1 MKIVTLDGP
10 SGSGKGTVGRL
21 LAQVLNFNYLDSGLL
36 YRGVAI
42 LVIEKDIAL
51 SDVSN
56 IEEIARNMNL
66 EFSSENNK
74 IFLDGIDVSNS
85 IRTEEISIVSSK
97 VAQLK
102 SVRAIL
108 HEIQRGYLKGNGL
121 IADGRDMGTVI
132 FPDADLKI
140 FITASP
146 AARAY
151 RRHKELLGRGES
163 VSLRD
168 LERSIASRD
177 RSDSERKISPLVP
190 AVDAIIIDTSNMTVE
205 EVKDEIVKHYR
216 ACLLY
221 TSPSPRDRG

>member
-21 LAQVLNFNYLDSGLL
+21 LARELNFNYLDSGLL
-36 YRGVAI
+36 YRAVAI
-42 LVIEKDIAL
+42 LVIENCIAL
-51 SDVSN
+51 SEVNN
-56 IEEIARNMNL
+56 IEGIARNMNL

-146 AARAY
+146 EVRAY

-216 ACLLY
+216 A
-221 TSPSPRDRG
+221 T

>member
-146 AARAY
+146 EARAY

-216 ACLLY
+216 A
-221 TSPSPRDRG
+221 T

>member
-66 EFSSENNK
+66 EFSSEDNK
-74 IFLDGIDVSNS
+74 IFLNGFDVSNS

-146 AARAY
+146 EARAY

-216 ACLLY
+216 A
-221 TSPSPRDRG
+221 T

>member
-1 MKIVTLDGP
+1 VKIVTLDGP

-21 LAQVLNFNYLDSGLL
+21 LARELNFNYLDSGLL
-36 YRGVAI
+36 YRAVAI
-42 LVIEKDIAL
+42 LVIENCIAL
-51 SDVSN
+51 SEVNN
-56 IEEIARNMNL
+56 IEGIARNMNL

-146 AARAY
+146 EARAY

-205 EVKDEIVKHYR
+205 EVKDKIVKHYR
-216 ACLLY
+216 A
-221 TSPSPRDRG
+221 T

>member
-1 MKIVTLDGP
+1 VKIVTLDGP

-146 AARAY
+146 EARAY

-216 ACLLY
+216 AI
-221 TSPSPRDRG
+221 

>member
-21 LAQVLNFNYLDSGLL
+21 LARELNFNYLDSGLL
-36 YRGVAI
+36 YRAVAI
-42 LVIEKDIAL
+42 LVIENCIAL
-51 SDVSN
+51 SEVNN
-56 IEEIARNMNL
+56 IEGIARNMNL

-216 ACLLY
+216 A
-221 TSPSPRDRG
+221 T

>member
-1 MKIVTLDGP
+1 VKIVTLDGP

-21 LAQVLNFNYLDSGLL
+21 LARELNFNYLDSGLL
-36 YRGVAI
+36 YRAVAI
-42 LVIEKDIAL
+42 LVIEKGIAL
-51 SDVSN
+51 SEVNN

-146 AARAY
+146 EARAY

-205 EVKDEIVKHYR
+205 EVKDKIVKHYR
-216 ACLLY
+216 A
-221 TSPSPRDRG
+221 T

>member
-36 YRGVAI
+36 YRAVAI
-42 LVIEKDIAL
+42 LVIEKGIAL

-146 AARAY
+146 EARAY

-216 ACLLY
+216 A
-221 TSPSPRDRG
+221 T

>member
-36 YRGVAI
+36 YRAVAI
-42 LVIEKDIAL
+42 LVIEKGIAL

-85 IRTEEISIVSSK
+85 IRTEAISIVSSK

-146 AARAY
+146 EARAY

-216 ACLLY
+216 A
-221 TSPSPRDRG
+221 T

>member
-21 LAQVLNFNYLDSGLL
+21 LARELNFNYLDSGLL
-36 YRGVAI
+36 YRAVAI
-42 LVIEKDIAL
+42 LVIENCIAL
-51 SDVSN
+51 SEVNN
-56 IEEIARNMNL
+56 IEGIARNMNL

-146 AARAY
+146 EARAY

-216 ACLLY
+216 A
-221 TSPSPRDRG
+221 T

>member
-1 MKIVTLDGP
+1 VKIVTLDGP

-146 AARAY
+146 EARAY

-216 ACLLY
+216 A
-221 TSPSPRDRG
+221 T

>member
-146 AARAY
+146 EARAY

-216 ACLLY
+216 ATL
-221 TSPSPRDRG
+221 

>member
-97 VAQLK
+97 VARLK

-146 AARAY
+146 EARAY

-216 ACLLY
+216 A
-221 TSPSPRDRG
+221 T

>member
-36 YRGVAI
+36 YRAVAI
-42 LVIEKDIAL
+42 LVVEKGIAL

-66 EFSSENNK
+66 EFSPENNK

-146 AARAY
+146 EARAY
-151 RRHKELLGRGES
+151 RRYKELLGRGES
-163 VSLRD
+163 VNLRD

-216 ACLLY
+216 A
-221 TSPSPRDRG
+221 T

>member
-108 HEIQRGYLKGNGL
+108 YEIQRGYLKGNGL

-146 AARAY
+146 EARAY

-216 ACLLY
+216 AI
-221 TSPSPRDRG
+221 

>member
-21 LAQVLNFNYLDSGLL
+21 LARELNFSYLDSGLL
-36 YRGVAI
+36 YRAVAI
-42 LVIEKDIAL
+42 LVIENCIAL

-66 EFSSENNK
+66 EFSSEDNK
-74 IFLDGIDVSNS
+74 IFLNEFDVSNS
-85 IRTEEISIVSSK
+85 IRTEEISVVSSK
-97 VAQLK
+97 VAQLE

-108 HEIQRGYLKGNGL
+108 HKIQRGYLKGNGL

-132 FPDADLKI
+132 FPNADLKI

-216 ACLLY
+216 A
-221 TSPSPRDRG
+221 T

>member
-21 LAQVLNFNYLDSGLL
+21 LARVLNFNYLDSGLL
-36 YRGVAI
+36 YRAVAI
-42 LVIEKDIAL
+42 LVIEKGIAL

-66 EFSSENNK
+66 EFSPENNK

-146 AARAY
+146 EARAY

-216 ACLLY
+216 A
-221 TSPSPRDRG
+221 T

>member
-21 LAQVLNFNYLDSGLL
+21 LAHVLNFNYLDSGLL
-36 YRGVAI
+36 YRAVAI
-42 LVIEKDIAL
+42 LVIEKGIAL

-85 IRTEEISIVSSK
+85 IRTEKISIVSSK

-216 ACLLY
+216 A
-221 TSPSPRDRG
+221 T

>member
-21 LAQVLNFNYLDSGLL
+21 LARELNFNYLDSGLL
-36 YRGVAI
+36 YRAVAI
-42 LVIEKDIAL
+42 LVIENCIAL
-51 SDVSN
+51 SEVNN
-56 IEEIARNMNL
+56 IEGIARNMNL
-66 EFSSENNK
+66 EFSSENKK

-146 AARAY
+146 EARAY

-205 EVKDEIVKHYR
+205 EVKDKIVKHYR
-216 ACLLY
+216 A
-221 TSPSPRDRG
+221 T

>member
-132 FPDADLKI
+132 FPDADLKF

-216 ACLLY
+216 A
-221 TSPSPRDRG
+221 T

>member
-36 YRGVAI
+36 YRAVAI
-42 LVIEKDIAL
+42 LVIEKGIAL

-66 EFSSENNK
+66 EFSSEDNK
-74 IFLDGIDVSNS
+74 IFLNGFDVSNS

-146 AARAY
+146 EARAY

-216 ACLLY
+216 A
-221 TSPSPRDRG
+221 T

>member
-21 LAQVLNFNYLDSGLL
+21 LARVLNFNYLDSGLL
-36 YRGVAI
+36 YRAVAI
-42 LVIEKDIAL
+42 LVIEKGITL

-66 EFSSENNK
+66 EFSSEDNK
-74 IFLDGIDVSNS
+74 IFLDGFDVSNS

-146 AARAY
+146 EARAY

-190 AVDAIIIDTSNMTVE
+190 AVDAITIDTSHMTVE

-216 ACLLY
+216 A
-221 TSPSPRDRG
+221 T

>member
-36 YRGVAI
+36 YRAVAI
-42 LVIEKDIAL
+42 LVIEKGIAL

-146 AARAY
+146 EARAY

-205 EVKDEIVKHYR
+205 EVKDEIVKHYM
-216 ACLLY
+216 A
-221 TSPSPRDRG
+221 T

>member
-1 MKIVTLDGP
+1 VKIVTLDGP

-21 LAQVLNFNYLDSGLL
+21 LARELNLNYLDSGLL
-36 YRGVAI
+36 YRAVAI

-140 FITASP
+140 FITASSE
-146 AARAY
+146 ARAY

-190 AVDAIIIDTSNMTVE
+190 AVDAIIIDTSHMTVE
-205 EVKDEIVKHYR
+205 EVRDEIVKHYM
-216 ACLLY
+216 A
-221 TSPSPRDRG
+221 T

>member
-21 LAQVLNFNYLDSGLL
+21 LARVLNFNYLDSGLL
-36 YRGVAI
+36 YRAVAI
-42 LVIEKDIAL
+42 LVIEKGIAL

-146 AARAY
+146 EARAY

-216 ACLLY
+216 A
-221 TSPSPRDRG
+221 T

>member
-21 LAQVLNFNYLDSGLL
+21 LARVLNFNYLDSGLL
-36 YRGVAI
+36 YRAVAI
-42 LVIEKDIAL
+42 LVIEKGIAL

-66 EFSSENNK
+66 EFSSEDNK
-74 IFLDGIDVSNS
+74 IFLEGFDVSNS

-146 AARAY
+146 EARAY

-205 EVKDEIVKHYR
+205 EVKDKIVKHYR
-216 ACLLY
+216 A
-221 TSPSPRDRG
+221 T

>member
-36 YRGVAI
+36 YRAVAI
-42 LVIEKDIAL
+42 LVIEKGIAL

-146 AARAY
+146 EARAY

-190 AVDAIIIDTSNMTVE
+190 AVDAIIIDTSHMTVE
-205 EVKDEIVKHYR
+205 EVKDEIVKHYM
-216 ACLLY
+216 A
-221 TSPSPRDRG
+221 T

>member
-108 HEIQRGYLKGNGL
+108 HEIQQGYLKGNGL

-146 AARAY
+146 EARAY

-216 ACLLY
+216 A
-221 TSPSPRDRG
+221 T

>member
-21 LAQVLNFNYLDSGLL
+21 LARELNFNYLDSGLL
-36 YRGVAI
+36 YRAVAI
-42 LVIEKDIAL
+42 LVIEKGIAL

-85 IRTEEISIVSSK
+85 IRTEKISIVSSK

-146 AARAY
+146 EARAY

-216 ACLLY
+216 A
-221 TSPSPRDRG
+221 T

>member
-21 LAQVLNFNYLDSGLL
+21 LAHVLNFNYLDSGLL
-36 YRGVAI
+36 YRAVAI
-42 LVIEKDIAL
+42 LVIEKGIAL

-190 AVDAIIIDTSNMTVE
+190 AVDAIIIDTSDMTVE
-205 EVKDEIVKHYR
+205 EVKDKIVKHYR
-216 ACLLY
+216 A
-221 TSPSPRDRG
+221 T

>member
-146 AARAY
+146 EARAY

-216 ACLLY
+216 AI
-221 TSPSPRDRG
+221 

>member
-21 LAQVLNFNYLDSGLL
+21 LARVLNFNYLDSGLL
-36 YRGVAI
+36 YRAVAI
-42 LVIEKDIAL
+42 LVIEKGIAL

-74 IFLDGIDVSNS
+74 IFLDGIDVSNL
-85 IRTEEISIVSSK
+85 IRIEKISIVSSK

-216 ACLLY
+216 A
-221 TSPSPRDRG
+221 T

>member
-36 YRGVAI
+36 YRAVAI
-42 LVIEKDIAL
+42 LVIENCIAL
-51 SDVSN
+51 SEVNN

-146 AARAY
+146 EARAY

-216 ACLLY
+216 A
-221 TSPSPRDRG
+221 T

>member
-21 LAQVLNFNYLDSGLL
+21 LARELNFSYLDSGLL
-36 YRGVAI
+36 YRAVAI
-42 LVIEKDIAL
+42 LVIENGIAL
-51 SDVSN
+51 SDVNN

-146 AARAY
+146 EARAY

-216 ACLLY
+216 A
-221 TSPSPRDRG
+221 T

>member
-21 LAQVLNFNYLDSGLL
+21 LARELNFNYLDSGLL
-36 YRGVAI
+36 YRAVAI
-42 LVIEKDIAL
+42 LVIEKGIAL

-146 AARAY
+146 EARAY

-216 ACLLY
+216 A
-221 TSPSPRDRG
+221 T

>member
-36 YRGVAI
+36 YRAVAI
-42 LVIEKDIAL
+42 LVIEKGIAL

-66 EFSSENNK
+66 EFSSEDNK
-74 IFLDGIDVSNS
+74 IFLGGFDVSNS

-146 AARAY
+146 EARAY

-216 ACLLY
+216 A
-221 TSPSPRDRG
+221 T